1 MCMIFPLITMLLMNL
16 TYETFINIYCLK
28 IIFNMSGIFKKMFI
42 GLLSFSESL
51 ANECMSLNNEQC
63 KTKPFLIDTNPVEL
77 KYYPYFITS
86 DKCNGS
92 CNTFNEISRTICV
105 PNKTKD
111 VNLNVFNLI
120 TTKNESKTLIM
131 HISCKCKCRFDGS
144 INNSNW
150 VYNSSKCG
158 KCYIW
163 NRAKCAWE
171 NSS

>member
-1 MCMIFPLITMLLMNL
+1 
-16 TYETFINIYCLK
+16 
-28 IIFNMSGIFKKMFI
+28 
-42 GLLSFSESL
+42 
-51 ANECMSLNNEQC
+51 MSLNNEQC

-144 INNSNW
+144 INNSN
-150 VYNSSKCG
+150 
-158 KCYIW
+158 
-163 NRAKCAWE
+163 
-171 NSS
+171 